1 MSGISL
7 LTPHV
12 SRLSSPDCR
21 LPTADCLPLAALCSP
36 RTAHCLIAARPT
48 VASYVTAAPASRLG
62 SFAAQSDD
70 SPGSASDALPPLDRV
85 RSPPSSVLMS
95 ATRIST
101 HGAPGCDG
109 GIASR
114 TPCAMYTS
122 CVRHAHGMLAPR
134 TLHSRAT
141 YTPRTHPALAA
152 YTACTHGTHSMHMR
166 RARLAHP
173 GHTPCTCQSPTH
185 TCAMRAPCIPHATHA
200 ILASS
205 GHSCTPRATRAT
217 ARTLLACALVPI
229 ASSVGHGGW

>member
-1 MSGISL
+1 
-7 LTPHV
+7 
-12 SRLSSPDCR
+12 
-21 LPTADCLPLAALCSP
+21 
-36 RTAHCLIAARPT
+36 
-48 VASYVTAAPASRLG
+48 
-62 SFAAQSDD
+62 
-70 SPGSASDALPPLDRV
+70 
-85 RSPPSSVLMS
+85 
-95 ATRIST
+95 
-101 HGAPGCDG
+101 
-109 GIASR
+109 
-114 TPCAMYTS
+114 MYTS

-217 ARTLLACALVPI
+217 ARTLLACALVSIRRTHHALCRVYPRPCRASGHLVRRLCACARLRFFRTLRGLLLGSGSRSGFPLSTRS
-229 ASSVGHGGW
+229 ASSAAAHASAAESSVAQGVA